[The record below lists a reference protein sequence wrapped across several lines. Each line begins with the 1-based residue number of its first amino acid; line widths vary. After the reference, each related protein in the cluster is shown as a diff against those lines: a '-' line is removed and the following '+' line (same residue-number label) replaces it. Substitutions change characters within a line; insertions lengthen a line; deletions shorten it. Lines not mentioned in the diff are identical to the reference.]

1 MAPRRG
7 RGGGGISFGG
17 DGPSVDPATLAN
29 IFSYVMLG
37 LFGLCYLYVLV
48 AMIQKRQSI
57 FLHNVIGLITL
68 SYLFTVLGGVT
79 DISLILAVPVFGRV
93 GPVLAWLFA
102 LEPSRRIMNLQSSD
116 PNGDKTSIF
125 NIKQYFRSG
134 GVGYAL
140 LLAYVYAF
148 AYTICAIA
156 YVADISI
163 NGLSLATYELNYF
176 LNLST
181 WLLFL
186 IWICLVCFVHHSLI
200 PHVKS
205 LYYYGFFLLCGIVS
219 VTVLI
224 ATYETWYD
232 SLGRVILNFVL
243 SDVTL
248 FFAIYT
254 ALRYGSKWFNIT
266 KFDLTPN
273 QQS

>member
-7 RGGGGISFGG
+7 RGGGGSFGG

-29 IFSYVMLG
+29 IFSYVMLA
-37 LFGLCYLYVLV
+37 LF

-68 SYLFTVLGGVT
+68 GYLFAVLGEVADYT
-79 DISLILAVPVFGRV
+79 LAYPALVFSRV

-116 PNGDKTSIF
+116 PSSEKTSIF
-125 NIKQYFRSG
+125 NIKQYFHSG

-156 YVADISI
+156 YVASFSTTRYGAISLI
-163 NGLSLATYELNYF
+163 QLNHF
-176 LNLST
+176 LNLGT
-181 WLLFL
+181 WLFFL
-186 IWICLVCFVHHSLI
+186 IWICLICFAHRSLI

-205 LYYYGFFLLCGIVS
+205 LYYYGFFLLCGIVA
-219 VTVLI
+219 VTALI
-224 ATYETWYD
+224 GTLETWD
-232 SLGRVILNFVL
+232 DHMGRVIFFFVL
-243 SDVTL
+243 YDFTL
-248 FFAIYT
+248 FCAIYI
-254 ALRYGSKWFNIT
+254 ALRYSAKWFNIT
-266 KFDLTPN
+266 KFDLTPS
-273 QQS
+273 Q